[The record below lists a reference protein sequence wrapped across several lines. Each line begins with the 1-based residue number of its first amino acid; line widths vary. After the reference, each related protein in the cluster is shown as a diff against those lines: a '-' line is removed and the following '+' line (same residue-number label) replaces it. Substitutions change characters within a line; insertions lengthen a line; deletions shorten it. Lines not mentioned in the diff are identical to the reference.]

1 VIQIAAVRRAA
12 RWLSPALALALG
24 GCLIAPGDISFDEPT
39 PRPMPSVTQSAQP
52 IDEDA
57 FWAII
62 EDARARGQD
71 DPDRMAAALDYWLY
85 DANDNTILAFQSQF
99 VAASTR
105 LYTYRHG
112 EAAELICG
120 SMDGDTFT
128 DWRSWVISLGRVT
141 FDSVAANADNIADV
155 RDLSAGCGMWFEP
168 FARAASDV
176 WWQRHPA
183 AGDFPALDP
192 VADPSGTRIQGDKA
206 IRAAL
211 PKLATRV

>member
-1 VIQIAAVRRAA
+1 VIQIAAIRRAA

-24 GCLIAPGDISFDEPT
+24 GCLIAPGSISFDEPT

-62 EDARARGQD
+62 EDARARGQG
-71 DPDRMAAALDYWLY
+71 DPDRMAAALDYRLY

-120 SMDGDTFT
+120 SMDGDMFT
-128 DWRSWVISLGRVT
+128 DWRTWIISLGRVT

-155 RDLSAGCGMWFEP
+155 RDLSAGCDMWYEP
-168 FARAASDV
+168 LGWAASDI
-176 WWQRHPA
+176 WAERHPGA
-183 AGDFPALDP
+183 TDFPALDP
-192 VADPSGTRIQGDKA
+192 VGDPSGTRIHGDQA

-211 PKLATRV
+211 PKLAARV